1 MSEFLQLLKTNRNYR
16 YTWSGQVV
24 SEIGD
29 HFNNVAVFSLA
40 LANTGSGLVVTGIML
55 SRAIPAVMAGPVA
68 GVILDR
74 LDRKRIMIASDLIRA
89 VVAIGFILAIPR
101 SDTWL
106 LYLLSA
112 LLMFASPFFTSGR
125 SAILPTIANKQ
136 ELHTANSLT
145 QTTQWMTLTIG
156 AFLGGTSI
164 MQFGYK
170 WAFTFNALSFLF
182 SAACISRLRVERGSF
197 RAERTA
203 LAEDKVVRPWHEY
216 TEGLRYMRASPLI
229 LGLALVGIGWASGGG
244 AAQILFSLFGELVFN
259 RGPAGIGYLWAAA
272 GVGLLVGGTFA
283 HWLGKRI
290 SFDAYK
296 RTISICYV
304 IHGGT
309 YVIFSQMRAFQMAL
323 LFLGISRAAVAVSS
337 VLNMSQLLRHV
348 SDEFRGRVF
357 ATMET
362 MQWST
367 MMLSMAGAGVA
378 SANLEPAHDRR
389 RFGLAQF
396 QHGILL
402 AVGQLDGPIAGAG
415 ARRRGAGR
423 NRSTRRPGGVNGR
436 AHSTGDGSCQ
446 AHRARDRAAAVSGGL
461 SRGHPLRRVGKRR
474 ARYGRRMRI
483 GAAVPGQ
490 SRKASTKSS
499 ACFAKWKSSSDRFTG
514 WSTTPRASAA
524 AIRSKSPKPTGIS
537 STT

>member
-1 MSEFLQLLKTNRNYR
+1 MSEFLQLLKSNRNYR
-16 YTWSGQVV
+16 YAWSGQVV

-40 LANTGSGLVVTGIML
+40 LANTRSGLVVTGIML

-125 SAILPTIANKQ
+125 SAILPTIANKA

-164 MQFGYK
+164 TQFGYK
-170 WAFTFNALSFLF
+170 WAFTFNALSFVF
-182 SAACISRLRVERGSF
+182 SAACISRLRVKGGGF

-216 TEGLRYMRASPLI
+216 TEGLRYMKASPLI
-229 LGLALVGIGWASGGG
+229 LGIALLGIGWASGGG

-272 GVGLLVGGTFA
+272 GVGLLAGGTFA

-290 SFDAYK
+290 SFGAYK

-304 IHGGT
+304 IHGGS
-309 YVIFSQMRAFQMAL
+309 YVIFSQMRSFQMAL
-323 LFLGISRAAVAVSS
+323 LFLAISRSAIAVSS
-337 VLNMSQLLRHV
+337 VLNMSQLLQHV
-348 SDEFRGRVF
+348 SNEFRGRVF

-378 SANLEPAHDRR
+378 SQTWSPRSIGVASGLLSSSTAFFWLWANWTKRLPEPARE
-389 RFGLAQF
+389 GVEPEEIEI
-396 QHGILL
+396 HGDP
-402 AVGQLDGPIAGAG
+402 V
-415 ARRRGAGR
+415 
-423 NRSTRRPGGVNGR
+423 V
-436 AHSTGDGSCQ
+436 
-446 AHRARDRAAAVSGGL
+446 
-461 SRGHPLRRVGKRR
+461 
-474 ARYGRRMRI
+474 
-483 GAAVPGQ
+483 
-490 SRKASTKSS
+490 
-499 ACFAKWKSSSDRFTG
+499 
-514 WSTTPRASAA
+514 
-524 AIRSKSPKPTGIS
+524 
-537 STT
+537 

>member
-1 MSEFLQLLKTNRNYR
+1 MADFLDLLKGNRNYR
-16 YTWSGQVV
+16 WTWSGQVV

-40 LANTGSGLVVTGIML
+40 LANTRSGLVVTGIML
-55 SRAIPAVMAGPVA
+55 SRAIPAVLAGPVA
-68 GVILDR
+68 GVVLDR

-125 SAILPTIANKQ
+125 SAILPTIANKD

-156 AFLGGTSI
+156 AFLGGTTV

-170 WAFTFNALSFLF
+170 WAFAFNALSFLF

-197 RAERTA
+197 RAARPNMEKSSA
-203 LAEDKVVRPWHEY
+203 LTEDKVMRPWHEY
-216 TEGLRYMRASPLI
+216 TEGLRYMRSSPLI
-229 LGLALVGIGWASGGG
+229 LGIALLAVGWASGGG

-272 GVGLLVGGTFA
+272 GVGLLIGGTFA

-290 SFDAYK
+290 SFGAYK

-304 IHGGT
+304 VHGGS

-323 LFLGISRAAVAVSS
+323 LFLAISRSAIAVSS

-362 MQWST
+362 MSWST

-378 SANLEPAHDRR
+378 SESWSPRTIGMISGLLSSSTAFFWLWANWTGRLPEPARE
-389 RFGLAQF
+389 GVEPEEIEV
-396 QHGILL
+396 HGDP
-402 AVGQLDGPIAGAG
+402 V
-415 ARRRGAGR
+415 
-423 NRSTRRPGGVNGR
+423 V
-436 AHSTGDGSCQ
+436 
-446 AHRARDRAAAVSGGL
+446 
-461 SRGHPLRRVGKRR
+461 
-474 ARYGRRMRI
+474 
-483 GAAVPGQ
+483 
-490 SRKASTKSS
+490 
-499 ACFAKWKSSSDRFTG
+499 
-514 WSTTPRASAA
+514 
-524 AIRSKSPKPTGIS
+524 
-537 STT
+537 

>member
-1 MSEFLQLLKTNRNYR
+1 MTEFLQLLKTNRNYR

-40 LANTGSGLVVTGIML
+40 LANTGSGLVVTLIML

-145 QTTQWMTLTIG
+145 QTTQWMTMTIG
-156 AFLGGTSI
+156 AFLGGTTI

-170 WAFTFNALSFLF
+170 WAFTFNALSFVF

-203 LAEDKVVRPWHEY
+203 LTEDKVVRPWHEY
-216 TEGLRYMRASPLI
+216 TEGLRYMRSSPLI

-272 GVGLLVGGTFA
+272 GLGLLVGGTFA

-296 RTISICYV
+296 RTISICYI

-309 YVIFSQMRAFQMAL
+309 YVIFSQMRDFQMAL

-348 SDEFRGRVF
+348 SVEFRGRVF

-367 MMLSMAGAGVA
+367 MILSMAGAGVA
-378 SANLEPAHDRR
+378 SQTWSPRTIGVVSGLLSSSTAFFWLWANWTGRLPEPARE
-389 RFGLAQF
+389 GVEPEEIEV
-396 QHGILL
+396 HGDP
-402 AVGQLDGPIAGAG
+402 V
-415 ARRRGAGR
+415 
-423 NRSTRRPGGVNGR
+423 V
-436 AHSTGDGSCQ
+436 
-446 AHRARDRAAAVSGGL
+446 
-461 SRGHPLRRVGKRR
+461 
-474 ARYGRRMRI
+474 
-483 GAAVPGQ
+483 
-490 SRKASTKSS
+490 
-499 ACFAKWKSSSDRFTG
+499 
-514 WSTTPRASAA
+514 
-524 AIRSKSPKPTGIS
+524 
-537 STT
+537 